1 MVGSEESTLE
11 SVEVKGR
18 GNRMK
23 VAALLLATLLLSCM
37 VSAKADCPTTA
48 SCAEHGMNGNPTG
61 QYKWQGATEYA
72 EFSHPTTNGGTHKW
86 WEKCS

>member
-1 MVGSEESTLE
+1 
-11 SVEVKGR
+11 
-18 GNRMK
+18 MK

-61 QYKWQGATEYA
+61 QYRRDRVCRVLASDREWRYA
-72 EFSHPTTNGGTHKW
+72 QMVGEVQLDSFPNEGR
-86 WEKCS
+86 